1 MCTTDWLPGILHY
14 KCYTRKRSIDFL
26 SFLTITHILK
36 AISRFLAFTGF
47 EMIPK
52 LGENIGNFSR
62 LSTSS
67 IGSNDQPELSNT
79 LAPCKISF
87 FIHNIDELSTPNAKR
102 SVFITI
108 RFINITHRSK
118 NNVESGILG
127 SHCIG
132 IRNTSSW
139 INPRTYKGWGWW
151 MPPPFPPRPIRF
163 FSVFP

>member
-1 MCTTDWLPGILHY
+1 MHDRLIAGHSALQTLHMENIDRLPFI
-14 KCYTRKRSIDFL
+14 CYHHP
-26 SFLTITHILK
+26 HILK
-36 AISRFLAFTGF
+36 AINGFLAFSGF
-47 EMIPK
+47 EKISK
-52 LGENIGNFSR
+52 LGENIDNFSR

-67 IGSNDQPELSNT
+67 IESNDQPELSNM
-79 LAPCKISF
+79 LAPCKVSL

-132 IRNTSSW
+132 IRNPSS
-139 INPRTYKGWGWW
+139 
-151 MPPPFPPRPIRF
+151 
-163 FSVFP
+163 